1 MRNMVKRLL
10 AVIICSFTLIT
21 ACQYD
26 DLHTITGGGD
36 EPGFKS
42 IEFVVSVPDMAKV
55 DTRAVDPD
63 GGGVQQMTI
72 FCFDEN
78 SLFISTVT
86 VDLAPDA
93 GNPSLS
99 GRFKVKVPDHT
110 AVLQLVGNQNLT
122 YFREDNYRGMSEV
135 DVMAALE
142 ASAGRMIYWAR
153 ETIESLPTHNTA
165 DNPVMLLRNQAKI
178 TLNID
183 SSKTN
188 FAQKGWIV
196 VNSNAFGTVAP
207 YSPDHG
213 GFVAPTIE
221 APFVTLPENRAKLGD
236 FLDVRTNPEEYIFE
250 TENSEADPI
259 DFILKGSQDGGE
271 DLYYRISFI
280 DEQGNNVKIMRN
292 HHYTVNVVGR
302 LYYGQSSFEEAL
314 TAPATNNVWV
324 SISDNIAEVQDSD
337 YRLSVEK
344 TSVVIGENDFPTP
357 NSYYLHYT
365 LESLGGDP
373 LTAAEV
379 SWMEGNNVAATSFSH
394 NFDTT
399 TGVGTIIIA
408 LNPMGEEQLREGTL
422 FVKKGR
428 LSRKI
433 KVVTVKEQTFVPAWI
448 TTNIYGG
455 TTGENVTMMFTIPD
469 NCPVELFPMK
479 VLVSV
484 DALDIRNSSGMKL
497 PIIRQ
502 GDDLAAIVFTSG
514 TTGKSKGVM
523 LTHKN
528 VASNCSASLR
538 VLTGRH
544 AIAFLP
550 LHHTLSWVS
559 GLYATYI
566 VSEWGYLCD
575 SLKDIQRDIK
585 KFQPYNFT
593 GVPLV
598 VETVY
603 DRIWKTARKMGKEE
617 LLKKGLKI
625 SNFLMKLGIDKRRK
639 IFKMVHDNLGGNL
652 DMIICGG
659 AYLDP
664 KYEKGL
670 YDLGIDV
677 FNGYGLTECSPVITC
692 NHPRKFKFGSVGTP
706 LDCNEIKIVDPD
718 ENGVG
723 EIYVRGSNVMVGY
736 YNDPEAT
743 AAAFDGD
750 WFKTGDFG
758 RIDEDGFLFM
768 VGRKKNLIILSNGKN
783 VSPEEVEEKL
793 MNTIPYVKEVLVYQ
807 EDDKITGEFFLN
819 EEDYPGCRETLDADV
834 KKTNAMMPMFKRV
847 GKILIRD
854 EEFPKTTTMKIARK
868 YHTN

>member
-1 MRNMVKRLL
+1 MMNKKHKN
-10 AVIICSFTLIT
+10 A
-21 ACQYD
+21 
-26 DLHTITGGGD
+26 
-36 EPGFKS
+36 
-42 IEFVVSVPDMAKV
+42 
-55 DTRAVDPD
+55 
-63 GGGVQQMTI
+63 
-72 FCFDEN
+72 
-78 SLFISTVT
+78 
-86 VDLAPDA
+86 
-93 GNPSLS
+93 
-99 GRFKVKVPDHT
+99 VKVEIPEYQTIREIVFEGT
-110 AVLQLVGNQNLT
+110 ARGGNNKQFMFLDRNKQLQECNYNETFYRIRTLST
-122 YFREDNYRGMSEV
+122 YFYSKGLKNGKKIAIVSENLIDWGFAYYAIIVGGNVCVPMDAKLSYEDIEDQIIRCDCDAVVYSKKFSKFVEQIKANPEV
-135 DVMAALE
+135 PQMEYFFMDEFDTYYAEGEKL
-142 ASAGRMIYWAR
+142 
-153 ETIESLPTHNTA
+153 
-165 DNPVMLLRNQAKI
+165 
-178 TLNID
+178 
-183 SSKTN
+183 
-188 FAQKGWIV
+188 
-196 VNSNAFGTVAP
+196 
-207 YSPDHG
+207 
-213 GFVAPTIE
+213 IE
-221 APFVTLPENRAKLGD
+221 AGD
-236 FLDVRTNPEEYIFE
+236 DTFD
-250 TENSEADPI
+250 
-259 DFILKGSQDGGE
+259 
-271 DLYYRISFI
+271 
-280 DEQGNNVKIMRN
+280 
-292 HHYTVNVVGR
+292 
-302 LYYGQSSFEEAL
+302 
-314 TAPATNNVWV
+314 
-324 SISDNIAEVQDSD
+324 
-337 YRLSVEK
+337 
-344 TSVVIGENDFPTP
+344 
-357 NSYYLHYT
+357 T
-365 LESLGGDP
+365 LE
-373 LTAAEV
+373 
-379 SWMEGNNVAATSFSH
+379 
-394 NFDTT
+394 
-399 TGVGTIIIA
+399 
-408 LNPMGEEQLREGTL
+408 
-422 FVKKGR
+422 
-428 LSRKI
+428 I
-433 KVVTVKEQTFVPAWI
+433 KP
-448 TTNIYGG
+448 
-455 TTGENVTMMFTIPD
+455 
-469 NCPVELFPMK
+469 
-479 VLVSV
+479 
-484 DALDIRNSSGMKL
+484 
-497 PIIRQ
+497 
-502 GDDLAAIVFTSG
+502 DDLAAIVFTSG

-528 VASNCSASLR
+528 VASDCSATLR

-617 LLKKGLKI
+617 LLKKGIKI
-625 SNFLMKLGIDKRRK
+625 SNILMKFGIDKRRK

-670 YDLGIDV
+670 YDIGIDV

-692 NHPRKFKFGSVGTP
+692 NHPEKFKFGSVGTP

-783 VSPEEVEEKL
+783 VSPEEIEEKL
-793 MNTIPYVKEVLVYQ
+793 MNEIPYVKEVLVYQ
-807 EDDKITGEFFLN
+807 EGDKITGEFFLN
-819 EEDYPGCRETLDADV
+819 EEDYPDCRDTLDADV

-847 GKILIRD
+847 GNIVIRD